1 MTILRDLKEWLDPV
15 TYHDIV
21 RQIYLNLDLAS
32 LKSARQVCRE
42 WDRLV
47 MGEVWG
53 SDEGRREVERKL
65 ASQWRHGQPVRRE
78 TELPE
83 LKDGEVR
90 ALCCDEKNIAVF
102 LRSYGVWHLSMYN
115 SSDCSLI
122 YQH

>member
-1 MTILRDLKEWLDPV
+1 MKDLKEGLDPV

-21 RQIYLNLDLAS
+21 RQIFLNLDLAS

-53 SDEGRREVERKL
+53 SDEGRREVKRKL

-78 TELPE
+78 IELE
-83 LKDGEVR
+83 DGEVR
-90 ALCCDEKNIAVF
+90 ELCCDDKNIAVF
-102 LRSYGVWHLSMYN
+102 LRSGAGDDIWHLRMYN
-115 SSDCSLI
+115 ASDCSLI